1 MPYRM
6 RKVSRKN
13 CYRVSKKTGTKRV
26 FAKCTT
32 RKNAI
37 RQMRLL
43 RALEHNKDFVPNS
56 TVRRTMKN
64 RSD

>member
-1 MPYRM
+1 M

-32 RKNAI
+32 RKNAE

-43 RALEHNKDFVPNS
+43 RALEHNKDFVPNAATNRK
-56 TVRRTMKN
+56 TVKN
-64 RSD
+64 R